1 MLIYL
6 EMSKRQIKNEALNDI
21 LYTKRSG
28 ICSFFKGK
36 NKITVLECI
45 WFYVFSFFFFNFKTF
60 KIRSHLSFY
69 VDFSKKIKI
78 KIFDAE
84 IHNNLKVINIF
95 LSIINLLPSFLT

>member
-1 MLIYL
+1 MIYCTL
-6 EMSKRQIKNEALNDI
+6 NEVEFVLFLKVKIKLLFLNV
-21 LYTKRSG
+21 YG
-28 ICSFFKGK
+28 FM
-36 NKITVLECI
+36 
-45 WFYVFSFFFFNFKTF
+45 FSVCFFFNFKTF